1 VESPDRNIHNQFHH
15 ILIVKRHSSILDVR
29 SFRGADCGIV
39 HYQVVANVR
48 ERLAVS
54 KQAAQNFHV
63 GRFNFRKINGLQ
75 FRKQYHIKIS
85 NRSALWKN

>member
-1 VESPDRNIHNQFHH
+1 
-15 ILIVKRHSSILDVR
+15 
-29 SFRGADCGIV
+29 
-39 HYQVVANVR
+39 VVANAR

-63 GRFNFRKINGLQ
+63 GRFNFRKINGLE

-85 NRSALWKN
+85 NRFAL